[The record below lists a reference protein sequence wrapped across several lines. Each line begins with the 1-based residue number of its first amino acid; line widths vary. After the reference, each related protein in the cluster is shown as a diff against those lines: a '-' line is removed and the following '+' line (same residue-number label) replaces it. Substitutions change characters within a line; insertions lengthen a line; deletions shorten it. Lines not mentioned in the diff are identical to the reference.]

1 MDKQSIQS
9 MGGVARAKALTEE
22 QRSEIASNAAASR
35 WNIPK
40 ATHMGELKIAD
51 FIISCAVLED
61 GRRVLVQRSV
71 SNALGKKGGGAH
83 WKRKKESG

>member
-51 FIISCAVLED
+51 LIIPCAVLGD
-61 GRRVLVQRSV
+61 GRRVLT
-71 SNALGKKGGGAH
+71 
-83 WKRKKESG
+83 